1 MPASGLSDGFRRN
14 FALPGQYQARTN
26 LNKYAVV
33 VNCFFVTGSDR
44 SGMESDVRSM
54 KLDKL
59 LEGLNAKQMHGL
71 SDWPVVTDL
80 TDDSRLVTPGSL
92 FIARKGAGGLHG
104 SRFLP
109 KACKAGC
116 VAVVSDAMAEIDVAA
131 LPDSLP
137 VIGLPECDAA
147 TCSHLA
153 SRFFDDPSHKLNVL
167 AVTGTNGKTTVAW
180 WMKYLLESTGV
191 KTGLIGTIV
200 TDVGTGPA
208 PASLTTPGPIELQ
221 RLLAEM
227 VGKDCQA
234 VACEFSSHALD
245 QGRTAGIDVDAAVF
259 TNLTGDHLDYHGS
272 MEAYAD
278 AKAKLFEG
286 LKPDAVAV
294 VNSESPYS
302 QRMLRDC
309 QAKVVATRIDEDE
322 GTPDTELASEDSV
335 AHAKVLHCDVTGC
348 EIELK
353 VGNDLLRLTLP
364 VIGRHNVMNALQAF
378 AAVHALDRDQAI
390 AQNLI
395 ERLTTLPAVPGRL
408 ERVGVDWPVISAVE
422 APSDEKLPT
431 VLVDYAHTDDA
442 LRNVLQALRAFLRDG
457 QRLWVVF
464 GCGGD
469 RDRTK
474 RPRMAEVAHIL
485 ADSLVVTSDNPRTE
499 EPLAIIDD
507 ILKGL
512 PTHESRKPTQILS
525 DRAEAIDWVIQA
537 SAEQDVILIAGKG
550 HEDYQI
556 LGKEK
561 HHFDD
566 REQVRESLR
575 QRSNK
580 GAR

>member
-1 MPASGLSDGFRRN
+1 
-14 FALPGQYQARTN
+14 
-26 LNKYAVV
+26 
-33 VNCFFVTGSDR
+33 
-44 SGMESDVRSM
+44 MESDVRSQ

-59 LEGLNAKQMHGL
+59 LEGLNAKQIHGM
-71 SDWPVVTDL
+71 SDWPVVTGL

-92 FIARKGAGGLHG
+92 FIARKGAGGLQG
-104 SRFLP
+104 SRFVP
-109 KACKAGC
+109 QACKAGC
-116 VAVVSDAMAEIDVAA
+116 AAVVTDAMAEIDVAA

-147 TCSHLA
+147 TCSNLA
-153 SRFFDDPSHKLNVL
+153 SRFFDDPSSKLKVL

-180 WMKYLLESTGV
+180 WMKYLLESAGV

-227 VGKDCQA
+227 VGNDCHS

-245 QGRTAGIDVDAAVF
+245 QGRTAGIDVDVAVF

-278 AKAKLFEG
+278 AKAKLFDG
-286 LKPDAVAV
+286 LMPDAAAI

-309 QAKVVATRIDEDE
+309 QANVVATRIGED
-322 GTPDTELASEDSV
+322 DHASGDGSALSDNLV
-335 AHAKVLHCDVTGC
+335 RAKIMDCDVRGC
-348 EIELK
+348 AIELTF
-353 VGNDLLRLTLP
+353 GNEVSRLTLP

-378 AAVHALDRDQAI
+378 AAVHVLDRDQAI
-390 AQNLI
+390 TQNLI

-408 ERVGVDWPVISAVE
+408 ERVGVDWPVISAAE
-422 APSDEKLPT
+422 EPSDENLPT

-442 LRNVLQALRAFLRDG
+442 LRNVLQALRALLRDR

-474 RPRMAEVAHIL
+474 RPRMAEVAHAL
-485 ADSLVVTSDNPRTE
+485 ADGLVVTSDNPRTE

-512 PTHESRKPTQILS
+512 PTLESRKPTQVLP

-537 SAEQDVILIAGKG
+537 TAEQDVILIAGKG

-566 REQVRESLR
+566 REQVRDALLR
-575 QRSNK
+575 RREK